1 MNKYICIHGHFY
13 QPPRENPWLE
23 DVELQEE
30 TFPYHDWNEK
40 ISAECYAPN
49 AASRILNNE
58 GSIINIVN
66 NYAKISFDFGPT
78 LLSWMEKH
86 KPDIYEAILEAD
98 RLSMKNFSG
107 HGSAMA
113 QAYNHII
120 MPLANKR
127 DKYTQILWGIRD
139 FEKRFRRFPEGMWL
153 PETAVDIETLEI
165 MAGAG
170 IRFTVLSPRQAKSAR
185 KIGEKGEW
193 LDVSGE
199 RIDTTMPFI
208 CHLPSGKEI
217 SLFFYDGVISQSVAF
232 SGLLKSGKEFA
243 DRLLSVFNENGDR
256 PQLVNMATD
265 GETFGHHHRFGDM
278 ALSFCLNYI
287 ESNDLAAITN
297 YGEFLEKQPPSHE
310 VEIFENSSWSCA
322 HGVERWRSNCGCNS
336 GMHPGWSQSWRGP
349 LREGMDW
356 LRAQIMPV
364 FEEDRVW
371 GAFND
376 PWAVRNDY
384 MEIVLDR
391 SRSNT
396 EDFFKRHA
404 SGELSPEEK
413 SRVLKLLEMQ
423 RNAMLMYTS
432 CGWFFDE
439 VSGIEAVQVMR
450 YASKV
455 IQYAEDLRGFHL
467 KQGYME
473 YLQRAD
479 SNVFKSAAEPF
490 EMFVNP
496 IDDLIRVGAH
506 YCISSIFEEYP
517 EDIKIYC
524 YSEKSKIYNRIE
536 AGKLTLAT
544 GMSDITS
551 DMTWNKKDV
560 IFAVLHMGDHNINAG
575 VKNFSTDED
584 FLAMQDEM
592 RVAFEKGNVPGV
604 IRLMDKHFDGNIF
617 SLRHL
622 FKDERKKIMNQ
633 VLQLTY
639 EDIETSYRQIY
650 ENNYSILN
658 HFHSLDLRLPR
669 PFATAVEYVLNTDLI
684 KVFEAEDPDMEKLN
698 RLIEDVKK
706 WSVKINIATVGPAA
720 SSLIDSMMEGLNE
733 QTKDLRQLDKVCEV
747 LDILKPLALTP
758 DLWKAQNIF
767 ISAGKKMYSAMKAKA
782 AAGDGASEQ
791 NARTLLRLG
800 TCLSVKVE

>member
-413 SRVLKLLEMQ
+413 SRVLH
-423 RNAMLMYTS
+423 R
-432 CGWFFDE
+432 
-439 VSGIEAVQVMR
+439 
-450 YASKV
+450 
-455 IQYAEDLRGFHL
+455 RG
-467 KQGYME
+467 K
-473 YLQRAD
+473 
-479 SNVFKSAAEPF
+479 
-490 EMFVNP
+490 
-496 IDDLIRVGAH
+496 
-506 YCISSIFEEYP
+506 
-517 EDIKIYC
+517 
-524 YSEKSKIYNRIE
+524 
-536 AGKLTLAT
+536 
-544 GMSDITS
+544 
-551 DMTWNKKDV
+551 
-560 IFAVLHMGDHNINAG
+560 
-575 VKNFSTDED
+575 
-584 FLAMQDEM
+584 
-592 RVAFEKGNVPGV
+592 
-604 IRLMDKHFDGNIF
+604 
-617 SLRHL
+617 
-622 FKDERKKIMNQ
+622 
-633 VLQLTY
+633 
-639 EDIETSYRQIY
+639 
-650 ENNYSILN
+650 
-658 HFHSLDLRLPR
+658 
-669 PFATAVEYVLNTDLI
+669 
-684 KVFEAEDPDMEKLN
+684 
-698 RLIEDVKK
+698 
-706 WSVKINIATVGPAA
+706 
-720 SSLIDSMMEGLNE
+720 
-733 QTKDLRQLDKVCEV
+733 
-747 LDILKPLALTP
+747 
-758 DLWKAQNIF
+758 
-767 ISAGKKMYSAMKAKA
+767 
-782 AAGDGASEQ
+782 
-791 NARTLLRLG
+791 
-800 TCLSVKVE
+800 